1 MIEKTAPS
9 SKSRPKIY
17 ETLTEIQTLLD
28 SSAYSIIDFIK
39 ANVPADLQD
48 DIILSSSSTFENSSK
63 QSFWDLY
70 GGISIHSSV
79 PVISSATSSCLSPS
93 SSPIMLDKKSSP
105 YSCLPH
111 NIFQKAQTSTPL
123 PNIPENVCE
132 KCARQKNLARY
143 NSGVSEYEGLGGNYK
158 FDASPVNPNV
168 WEILEN
174 TISSI

>member
-9 SKSRPKIY
+9 SKSRPKMY
-17 ETLTEIQTLLD
+17 ETFTEIQTLLD
-28 SSAYSIIDFIK
+28 GSAYSIIEFIK

-48 DIILSSSSTFENSSK
+48 DVILSSSSIFENNSK

-79 PVISSATSSCLSPS
+79 PVVSSTTPSPLV
-93 SSPIMLDKKSSP
+93 MLDKKPSP

-111 NIFQKAQTSTPL
+111 NMFQKPQISTP
-123 PNIPENVCE
+123 PPSIPENVCE
-132 KCARQKNLARY
+132 KCARQKELARY
-143 NSGVSEYEGLGGNYK
+143 NSGVSEHEGLGGNYK
-158 FDASPVNPNV
+158 FEASPVNPNV